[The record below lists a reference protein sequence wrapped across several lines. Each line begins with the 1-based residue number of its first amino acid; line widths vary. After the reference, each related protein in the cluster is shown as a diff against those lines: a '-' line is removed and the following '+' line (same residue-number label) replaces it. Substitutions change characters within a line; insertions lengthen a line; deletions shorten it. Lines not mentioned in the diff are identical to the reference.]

1 MDVAVLRYLQ
11 PAKAGHDED
20 QLFENRIWIPDID
33 LGYRLAAVLDD
44 GLNDVLVGFRD
55 EQGFFE
61 KKRLPLQKRVPRVEC
76 ETPTL
81 NSLASDL
88 CHLTEPNA
96 ATVLDSL
103 ARRYQQNVIHTYC
116 GLFCVVLNPWR
127 TLPIY
132 TTDVMSTYRTGV
144 GDNYPH
150 VYTVAQSA
158 YDGILRGGRNQSIL
172 ITGESGAGKTENTKK
187 IIEYILECCG
197 CTPKEQSQEPSNG
210 KLQNGYT
217 SHGSTVGRDV
227 ISAGV
232 LLEAFGNARTTHN
245 NNSSRFGKFIRIEF
259 NEHGKLQSAQIECY
273 LLEKS
278 RVVNQ
283 DAGNRNFHV
292 FYQLLSKAFPD
303 EMRQKL
309 LLTQTPDRYKFLNQG
324 NVCVDKEI
332 DDVANGLLT
341 DQAMDRLGITVDEKF
356 EVYSAIAAC
365 LLIGEIKFGE
375 RSGLDMSYV
384 DGKAEVDAVTSLL
397 GLKSSRL
404 VEALTQPSIRVGDKV
419 IRKNQNMQ
427 KSIFSAAALAK
438 VLYERIFKW
447 LLGKCNEAIS
457 ANTSMLADSIMSSFI
472 GVLDIAGFEIVQKNS
487 FEQLCINYTNEKL
500 QAFFNHFMFVRE
512 QSEYL
517 EEGIQW
523 IQSDFALDLQP
534 TIDIIEKPLGLLSL
548 LEEECVV
555 PNGSD
560 QSLLQKLCSTLEKFP
575 QFRKAKQ
582 SQRCQSVRHFTI
594 KHYAGSVDYNIDSW
608 VEKNRDVVENAILE
622 VMGESTKPFV
632 KNLFPPVSTDLTRS
646 RRGTLCQS
654 TVTFLYKN
662 QLSSLLETL
671 SSSSAHFIRC
681 VVPNYERV
689 PNKVD
694 GPLVLSQLRCNGV
707 LEGIRIC
714 REGYPSRLSFAEFV
728 QRYRMFAKEAPQN
741 GRGAD
746 EICVA
751 AGVDPLRYQIG
762 KTKIFCKIGV
772 VSELEAKRR
781 DYVNNIITDIQAR
794 IRWIHMQRDCQIRK
808 KRLAATR
815 TIQNNVRKFAELADW
830 PWYRVF
836 NLVRPL
842 IPKERDKERIQELEL
857 ENEKLRS
864 ENEELR
870 HELLKASASC
880 DVLKMKVEEAEQA
893 VEEAHRV
900 TEMEI
905 AEKNKEIKRVRY
917 EMQQNEDVF
926 DLLEKKYD
934 EQHQKVMRM
943 NESLREYERKL
954 DQVDMEKEE
963 LQKDLKKLRDMFEK
977 EKLLRETKEKE
988 CERFE
993 TQVAELNARLTKLMD
1008 ELDQA
1013 KEKLLRSESEIE
1025 EEKSRAQRQM
1035 NAVSELQKTISD
1047 LNTRLA
1053 SHDAVLLEERNLR
1066 RKMER
1071 DHDRTKEDYSHIQA
1085 SLTKWQQK
1093 HDVLKEE
1100 CRRKDQEIS
1109 RLEKKL
1115 EDKEVVMAD
1124 CLRELKEQHKTR
1136 VTELEERIADMKRK
1150 IMKLESENNLQKV
1163 KLETSIERESSV
1175 DSDYGRSSSSRISSQ
1190 YGRQYSLM
1198 SLSSF
1203 TSVRTLNHRRMT
1215 GDSDMSSSLHSP
1227 RRRGDSQ
1234 YDFSSCSLS
1243 RAPSTS
1249 NVIEKD
1255 RKISELERQLRE
1267 SHTEQQLM
1275 KREIEVYKGSLSS
1288 IEMEK
1293 ESLLRQNIN
1302 ANASLEELRRQLAA
1316 AESAADGLSERLRR
1330 AQADAES
1337 WKRKHEEAVQE
1348 AKNDILHE
1356 RKRAAD
1362 KIAACH
1368 HEYALRSARR
1378 GTDDSE
1384 RDRLRDELSR
1394 VQVELDRAVTTIR
1407 QLEGN
1412 VQSQE
1417 ALGGTLEAQYRTALM
1432 ELETARDENCALKA
1446 KIRRQY
1452 KQIELLTQQ
1461 DETNSALNTFEN
1473 KLERMDQKEHV

>member
-61 KKRLPLQKRVPRVEC
+61 KPAKAGHDEDQLFENRIWIPDIDLGYRLAAVLDDGLNDVLVGFRDEQGFFEKKRVPRVEC

-384 DGKAEVDAVTSLL
+384 DGKAV
-397 GLKSSRL
+397 
-404 VEALTQPSIRVGDKV
+404 
-419 IRKNQNMQ
+419 
-427 KSIFSAAALAK
+427 
-438 VLYERIFKW
+438 
-447 LLGKCNEAIS
+447 
-457 ANTSMLADSIMSSFI
+457 ADSIMSSFI

-781 DYVNNIITDIQAR
+781 DYVNNIITNIQAR

-870 HELLKASASC
+870 HELLRASASC

-900 TEMEI
+900 TEREI
-905 AEKNKEIKRVRY
+905 EEKNKEIKRVRY

-993 TQVAELNARLTKLMD
+993 SQVAELNARLTKLMD